1 MIEIPPVK
9 SATELSALIIDE
21 QILVH
26 DVIKAALVDLG
37 VLSVRTAENA
47 YYAARLCAETHFDII
62 FISFNVKS
70 DKDGFHLL
78 EELKVKGHITKST
91 SVVFLSAE
99 TSAELVNCVVELQ
112 PTDFWVKPLD
122 RKTASFRLRHLLAV
136 KRKLHRLHFC
146 MDNQEY
152 ASAIYYGER
161 QLNDTSLSQYF
172 PHINRL
178 IGESLMNLHEFGDAE
193 TFYRKLSQQVDL
205 GWVKIALAKS
215 LLKQGKEQQAGE
227 LIAQLKQRK
236 DTCFMAY
243 DLLAQ
248 YYIEQQNY
256 GQAYA
261 EIQMATKLAPRNIDR
276 NKKSCNLARLNHD
289 KGGQYIA
296 TQSMA
301 KYAKNSI
308 HDSPE
313 LLLNVVRSGID
324 LASTLCEAEASKLLQ
339 KTERVIA
346 QIQAQYGMNE
356 LKQQLSVIQVRIL
369 CLRDDKKSA
378 EALLK
383 KEVQSQV
390 LDSVEDNLDKVKAYH
405 GLGYR
410 EECLRLLDQV
420 KSQIAGD
427 SLASSVVTEYIKQ
440 EALERKEIHFTPK
453 ELTEMANEHYRQK
466 RYMPAFMELN
476 KAFTLS
482 PHSKQIALSLLK
494 ILVSLA
500 GQGPISSQQLEVAV
514 KAYDVL
520 VLACL
525 PSEQQQKFAEYHQAL
540 ELEKH
545 STLMKEAAAQ
555 ALLVANE

>member
-9 SATELSALIIDE
+9 SPAELSALIIDE
-21 QILVH
+21 QSLVH
-26 DVIKAALVDLG
+26 DVIKASLVDLG
-37 VLSVRTAENA
+37 VMAVRTAENA
-47 YYAARLCAETHFDII
+47 YYAARLCAEMQFDII

-78 EELKVKGHITKST
+78 EELKIKGHITKST
-91 SVVFLSAE
+91 SVIFLSAE

-122 RKTASFRLRHLLAV
+122 RKTAGARLRHLLAV
-136 KRKLHRLHFC
+136 KRKMHRLHYC
-146 MDNQEY
+146 MDTQEY
-152 ASAIYYGER
+152 ASAIYVGER
-161 QLNDTSLSQYF
+161 QLNDESLSHYF
-172 PHINRL
+172 PHIKRL
-178 IGESLMNLHEFGDAE
+178 IGESLMCLREFNDAE
-193 TFYRKLSQQVDL
+193 TFYRKLSQELNL

-215 LLKQGKEQQAGE
+215 LLKQEKEQEAAALITE
-227 LIAQLKQRK
+227 LKERK

-248 YYIEQQNY
+248 YYIEHQNY

-296 TQSMA
+296 TQNMA

-308 HDSPE
+308 HDTPE
-313 LLLNVVRSGID
+313 LLLNVIRSGVD
-324 LASTLCEAEASKLLQ
+324 LASTVSDVEASKILQ

-346 QIQAQYGMNE
+346 QIQAEYGTTE
-356 LKQQLSVIQVRIL
+356 LKEQLNVIQVRIL
-369 CLRDDKKSA
+369 CLRDEKKKA
-378 EALLK
+378 EELLK
-383 KEVQSQV
+383 KEIPKQM

-420 KSQIAGD
+420 KDQIAGD

-466 RYMPAFMELN
+466 RYMPAYMELN

-494 ILVSLA
+494 VLVMLE
-500 GQGPISSQQLEVAV
+500 GQGSIDSLQLEAAV

-520 VLACL
+520 NETGL
-525 PSEQQQKFAEYHQAL
+525 PAEQQQKFDEYRTAL

-545 STLMKEAAAQ
+545 SAAMKEAAAQ
-555 ALLVANE
+555 ALLVAN